1 MDRYEQLHMVTD
13 EQKRLETRD
22 KPFDM
27 NYGYSIMPLSVN
39 GSMLM
44 SMNPLLYYAFAMV
57 SLLCACSGKQGPT
70 PPPILAAY
78 GDFEYAEHDTTWLQQ
93 LPVVTFKSEMLF
105 TDGEL
110 SDAGLQGA
118 AALYPQGGDKWIVY
132 AYNTGAY
139 FLEKN
144 GSRWAATRIGAVG
157 QGPGEYENN
166 RLAGTMVTDST
177 LWLNISGIRHLKY
190 ALDGQY
196 LGESAFRST
205 AMGTSATLTY
215 VTARG
220 QLFIHASEA
229 DSMIVKYTPID
240 GIGTE
245 HNQFNQCIPRPLR
258 QTSGGMGVH
267 EKAGYSVNEHGEGL
281 AYLSRYPYL
290 IQFEV
295 DESGDCRLK
304 GIINIDPSNSDG
316 TPVISTTAP
325 GSGQPAWRRFP
336 VVHAVRPLGDCWI
349 VSTSAMASLEH
360 LRLCRDG
367 TMTRVQLLDPN
378 GDYVGMF
385 ITNTVGDIMY
395 GSIYKDGK
403 RWYVALRES

>member
-1 MDRYEQLHMVTD
+1 M
-13 EQKRLETRD
+13 
-22 KPFDM
+22 F
-27 NYGYSIMPLSVN
+27 
-39 GSMLM
+39 M

-118 AALYPQGGDKWIVY
+118 AALYPQG
-132 AYNTGAY
+132 
-139 FLEKN
+139 
-144 GSRWAATRIGAVG
+144 
-157 QGPGEYENN
+157 
-166 RLAGTMVTDST
+166 
-177 LWLNISGIRHLKY
+177 
-190 ALDGQY
+190 
-196 LGESAFRST
+196 
-205 AMGTSATLTY
+205 
-215 VTARG
+215 
-220 QLFIHASEA
+220 
-229 DSMIVKYTPID
+229 
-240 GIGTE
+240 
-245 HNQFNQCIPRPLR
+245 
-258 QTSGGMGVH
+258 
-267 EKAGYSVNEHGEGL
+267 EGL

-290 IQFEV
+290 LRFEV
-295 DESGDCRLK
+295 GESGDCRLK

-325 GSGQPAWRRFP
+325 GSGQPAWRSFP

>member
-22 KPFDM
+22 RPFDI
-27 NYGYSIMPLSVN
+27 NYGYSIMPLLVN
-39 GSMLM
+39 GSMFM

-78 GDFEYAEHDTTWLQQ
+78 GNFEYAEYDTTWLQQ

-144 GSRWAATRIGAVG
+144 GSRWTATRIGAVG

-190 ALDGQY
+190 ALDGQF
-196 LGESAFRST
+196 LGDAAFRST
-205 AMGTSATLTY
+205 AMGTGATSTY

-220 QLFIHASEA
+220 QLFI
-229 DSMIVKYTPID
+229 
-240 GIGTE
+240 
-245 HNQFNQCIPRPLR
+245 
-258 QTSGGMGVH
+258 
-267 EKAGYSVNEHGEGL
+267 
-281 AYLSRYPYL
+281 
-290 IQFEV
+290 
-295 DESGDCRLK
+295 
-304 GIINIDPSNSDG
+304 
-316 TPVISTTAP
+316 
-325 GSGQPAWRRFP
+325 
-336 VVHAVRPLGDCWI
+336 
-349 VSTSAMASLEH
+349 
-360 LRLCRDG
+360 
-367 TMTRVQLLDPN
+367 
-378 GDYVGMF
+378 
-385 ITNTVGDIMY
+385 
-395 GSIYKDGK
+395 
-403 RWYVALRES
+403 

>member
-1 MDRYEQLHMVTD
+1 M
-13 EQKRLETRD
+13 
-22 KPFDM
+22 
-27 NYGYSIMPLSVN
+27 
-39 GSMLM
+39 
-44 SMNPLLYYAFAMV
+44 FALI
-57 SLLCACSGKQGPT
+57 SLLFACNGVEDPQ

-78 GDFEYAEHDTTWLQQ
+78 GDFEYAEYDTTWLQQ

-144 GSRWAATRIGAVG
+144 GSRWTATRIGAVG
-157 QGPGEYENN
+157 RGPGEYENN

-245 HNQFNQCIPRPLR
+245 HNQFNQCIPRPLK
-258 QTSGGMGVH
+258 QTSEGLGVY
-267 EKAGYSVNEHGEGL
+267 EKSGYSVNEQGEGL

-290 IQFEV
+290 IRFEV
-295 DESGDCRLK
+295 DDSGNCLLK

-349 VSTSAMASLEH
+349 ISTSAMASLEH

-367 TMTRVQLLDPN
+367 TMTRVQLLDPD
-378 GDYVGMF
+378 GKQRGMLLK
-385 ITNTVGDIMY
+385 NTHGGTMY
-395 GSIYKDGK
+395 GTFFEEGVT
-403 RWYVALRES
+403 RYVKLQR